1 MVLQNK
7 KSRKT
12 GKKELTMLCNN
23 LKALRKERHLT
34 LEELAKR
41 LGTSKQTIQR
51 YENGIIANV
60 PPEKIEKLAEALAVT
75 PAELMGWSESKPE
88 AEGVLPLAF
97 KKVRLIGDI
106 ACGEPIYAEEQ
117 YESFAVVGGDV
128 DVDFCLKARGD
139 SMIGARIYDGDI
151 VFIKAQDAVDNGE
164 IAAVIINDEATLKR
178 VYYYPEE
185 EKLILSPENPRYAP
199 LVSFKDELMGIKILG
214 QAVYFQSRI
223 I

>member
-1 MVLQNK
+1 
-7 KSRKT
+7 
-12 GKKELTMLCNN
+12 MLCNN
-23 LKALRKERHLT
+23 LKALRKERKLT

-60 PPEKIEKLAEALAVT
+60 PPEKIERLAEALSVT
-75 PAELMGWSESKPE
+75 PAELMGWSESKTDTDRIM
-88 AEGVLPLAF
+88 PLSF
-97 KKVRLIGDI
+97 KPVRLIGDI

-117 YESFAVVGGDV
+117 YESFAVVGEDV

-151 VFIKAQDAVDNGE
+151 VFIKAQDTVDNGE

-178 VYYYPEE
+178 VYYYPNE

-199 LVSFKDELMGIKILG
+199 LVYFKEELMGIKILG
-214 QAVYFQSRI
+214 KAVYFQSKI

>member
-1 MVLQNK
+1 
-7 KSRKT
+7 
-12 GKKELTMLCNN
+12 MLCNN
-23 LKALRKERHLT
+23 LKALRKERKLT

-60 PPEKIEKLAEALAVT
+60 PPEKIERLAEALSVT
-75 PAELMGWSESKPE
+75 PAELMGWSENKTDTDRIMPLSFKP
-88 AEGVLPLAF
+88 
-97 KKVRLIGDI
+97 VRLIGDI

-117 YESFAVVGGDV
+117 YESFAVVGEDV

-151 VFIKAQDAVDNGE
+151 VFIKAQDTVDNGE

-178 VYYYPEE
+178 VYYYPNE

-199 LVSFKDELMGIKILG
+199 LVYFKEELMGIKILG
-214 QAVYFQSRI
+214 KAVYFQSKI

>member
-1 MVLQNK
+1 
-7 KSRKT
+7 
-12 GKKELTMLCNN
+12 MLSNN

-34 LEELAKR
+34 LEELARR

-75 PAELMGWSESKPE
+75 PAELMGWSESK
-88 AEGVLPLAF
+88 AEPDGILPLSF
-97 KKVRLIGDI
+97 KKIRLIGDI
-106 ACGEPIYAEEQ
+106 ACGEPIYADEQ
-117 YESFAVVGGDV
+117 YESFAVVGSEV

-139 SMIGARIYDGDI
+139 SMTGARIHDGDI
-151 VFIKAQDAVDNGE
+151 VFIKAQDTVDNGE

-185 EKLILSPENPRYAP
+185 EKLILCPENPRYAP
-199 LVSFKDELMGIKILG
+199 LVYFKDELMGIKILG
-214 QAVYFQSRI
+214 KAVYFQSKI

>member
-1 MVLQNK
+1 
-7 KSRKT
+7 
-12 GKKELTMLCNN
+12 MLCNN
-23 LKALRKERHLT
+23 LKALRKERKLT

-60 PPEKIEKLAEALAVT
+60 PPEKIERLAEALSVT
-75 PAELMGWSESKPE
+75 PAELMGWSENKTDTDRIMPLSFKP
-88 AEGVLPLAF
+88 
-97 KKVRLIGDI
+97 VRLIGDI

-117 YESFAVVGGDV
+117 YESFAVVGEDV

-151 VFIKAQDAVDNGE
+151 VFIKAQDTVDNGE

-178 VYYYPEE
+178 VYYYPNE

-199 LVSFKDELMGIKILG
+199 LVYVKDELNSIKILG
-214 QAVYFQSRI
+214 KAIAFQSTVV
-223 I
+223 